1 MFQSAEIP
9 RAGPGLQR
17 AGVLTPEGGA
27 GTAESRGAYPGGR
40 GRDCRG
46 QECSPLRAGP
56 GAAEGRSTHP
66 RGQGRGL
73 QGGCE
78 LTLEGGAGGCRGQ
91 E

>member
-1 MFQSAEIP
+1 MLTLEGGAGGCREQGCSP
-9 RAGPGLQR
+9 SRAGPGAAGRMGAHPRGR
-17 AGVLTPEGGA
+17 AGGF
-27 GTAESRGAYPGGR
+27 
-40 GRDCRG
+40 RG
-46 QECSPLRAGP
+46 QECSPWRAGP
-56 GAAEGRSTHP
+56 GAAESRGAHP